1 MIRKRYVPQQ
11 KTPAYPNGA
20 RTPNETFQSPLRNLV
35 LIGNCVH
42 LCMRDEPLAVLRRGA
57 GAVNAVVDAV
67 LLAVAVI
74 LMPQGSSP
82 LLVYRRLLMDSL
94 LLTARS
100 SLTFTGPDSDD
111 PASDRKS
118 VV

>member
-74 LMPQGSSP
+74 LMA
-82 LLVYRRLLMDSL
+82 
-94 LLTARS
+94 ARKQ
-100 SLTFTGPDSDD
+100 LAACVQ
-111 PASDRKS
+111 PASDGLLPSDGPFIAHLYRAWL
-118 VV
+118 